1 MAGNSPQIQICP
13 YCGKQFKRLKSH
25 LPHCKMAGSEDSREA
40 LPLKKACDSERLS
53 TEKKKKIRSL
63 EASPEEESKKSKTD
77 LVTKKGRRKNIGVT
91 ETVVNSNLPKDKDTE
106 KKIKSASEKSPQT
119 RENKQ
124 KTSEELSAPVDLFPK
139 TNLPEKLSTVEKN
152 NRISLLKEEIIP
164 GLSLESL
171 TQSGK
176 ATSEPHQKPCTKQN
190 VESPGEQHASLSTN
204 NFIES
209 LQPIHQ
215 GLGRRIEQ
223 ITASHHVTALENRYE
238 SSSHS
243 LSNENILDNS
253 KTGQW
258 PLKSVSAEANIALA
272 NRQQIITGNVDKK
285 NILELEG
292 NFKNQSTENDIFT
305 IKGCTSQGHV
315 VVDSYGKVT
324 RDPVHLFKSKL
335 NANSLF
341 LKAEDYPKE
350 HLIDPD
356 PRPNVCHT
364 FTEILREMKVDKT
377 SSYLSALEKNTYLCS
392 RAFETKEG
400 KNSVMSLRKPS
411 LQKLKMTSFP
421 EQSIKQ
427 SSLGLEWFS
436 ELYPNYQRLGLLLK
450 RQSEWDTK
458 ISEAHVL
465 LCGNHKAWNGYLNRN
480 INVKK
485 YGLPGI
491 SLMLLGLCTFG
502 YAWRDHISKCFF
514 PCIYNFIRKMDYM
527 SVDRFGLGNGLS
539 LYMSVAGFDS
549 KPLVIE
555 NTLHYF

>member
-324 RDPVHLFKSKL
+324 RDPVHLFK
-335 NANSLF
+335 
-341 LKAEDYPKE
+341 
-350 HLIDPD
+350 
-356 PRPNVCHT
+356 T
-364 FTEILREMKVDKT
+364 
-377 SSYLSALEKNTYLCS
+377 
-392 RAFETKEG
+392 
-400 KNSVMSLRKPS
+400 
-411 LQKLKMTSFP
+411 
-421 EQSIKQ
+421 
-427 SSLGLEWFS
+427 
-436 ELYPNYQRLGLLLK
+436 
-450 RQSEWDTK
+450 
-458 ISEAHVL
+458 
-465 LCGNHKAWNGYLNRN
+465 WNGYLNRN

>member
-1 MAGNSPQIQICP
+1 MAGNSLQIQICP
-13 YCGKQFKRLKSH
+13 YCKKQFKRLKSH

-40 LPLKKACDSERLS
+40 LPFLKKACDSERLS
-53 TEKKKKIRSL
+53 TSEQLSTEKKKRQIRSL
-63 EASPEEESKKSKTD
+63 ETSPEEESKKSKTD

-91 ETVVNSNLPKDKDTE
+91 GTVVNSNLPEDKDTE

-124 KTSEELSAPVDLFPK
+124 KTSEKLSAPVDLFPK

-152 NRISLLKEEIIP
+152 NRTSLLKEEIIP

-190 VESPGEQHASLSTN
+190 IESLGEQHASLSTN
-204 NFIES
+204 NFTES

-215 GLGRRIEQ
+215 ELGGRIEQ
-223 ITASHHVTALENRYE
+223 TTASHHHVTALENRYE
-238 SSSHS
+238 SSSHDR
-243 LSNENILDNS
+243 LSKENILDNS

-258 PLKSVSAEANIALA
+258 PLKSVSAGTNIALT

-292 NFKNQSTENDIFT
+292 NFKNRSTENDIST
-305 IKGCTSQGHV
+305 IKACTSQDHV

-324 RDPVHLFKSKL
+324 RGPVHLFKSKL

-364 FTEILREMKVDKT
+364 FTEVLREMRVDKT
-377 SSYLSALEKNTYLCS
+377 ATSYLSALEKNTYLCS

-400 KNSVMSLRKPS
+400 
-411 LQKLKMTSFP
+411 
-421 EQSIKQ
+421 
-427 SSLGLEWFS
+427 LEWFS
-436 ELYPNYQRLGLLLK
+436 ELYPNYQRLGLFLE

-458 ISEAHVL
+458 LSEAHIL
-465 LCGNHKAWNGYLNRN
+465 FCGNHKEFKQR
-480 INVKK
+480 K
-485 YGLPGI
+485 YPDED
-491 SLMLLGLCTFG
+491 
-502 YAWRDHISKCFF
+502 A
-514 PCIYNFIRKMDYM
+514 P
-527 SVDRFGLGNGLS
+527 V
-539 LYMSVAGFDS
+539 
-549 KPLVIE
+549 
-555 NTLHYF
+555 